1 MTLGTKLRDARNRA
15 GMTQADLAQAL
26 CVSRQAI
33 TKWESDK
40 GMPDLVNIAAIA
52 DLLNCS
58 IDSLVRNDRPFSAEA
73 VRVPIVLDGYQ
84 KVKPARSK
92 QDMAV
97 RAVHP
102 DAEVIHPLLRRK
114 VMSPWE
120 NFFDFITQP
129 GVIWAADG
137 LSNRDCYYLVEKGGN
152 HQLARVSKDY
162 VETRDL
168 PQQFEG
174 RSQIIGQD
182 RFRKFTYTL

>member
-1 MTLGTKLRDARNRA
+1 MTLGSKLREARNRA

-40 GMPDLVNIAAIA
+40 GMPDIVNLAALA
-52 DLLNCS
+52 DLLDCS
-58 IDSLVRNDRPFSAEA
+58 IDSLVRTDRPFSAEA
-73 VRVPIVLDGYQ
+73 VRVPIVLDSYR

-97 RAVHP
+97 REVHP
-102 DAEVIHPLLRRK
+102 DAEVIHPLLRRRE
-114 VMSPWE
+114 MTRWE
-120 NFFDFITQP
+120 NLLDFITQP

-137 LSNRDCYYLVEKGGN
+137 LSNRDAYYLVEKGATQ
-152 HQLARVSKDY
+152 QLARVSKDY

-168 PQQFEG
+168 PARFEG
-174 RSQIIGQD
+174 RTQVIGQD
-182 RFRKFTYTL
+182 RFSKVRYTL